1 MFKGRQSFTEAHCF
15 SKKSEA
21 INSSQE
27 NIGLHSVPGRNM
39 CMSSSSHA
47 LCYRRMRFCA
57 NRNSFVSYNEDVI
70 CACPVNMAD
79 CQ

>member
-1 MFKGRQSFTEAHCF
+1 MIKGGQSFTEAHYF

-27 NIGLHSVPGRNM
+27 NKGLQSVPGRNM

-47 LCYRRMRFCA
+47 LCYGRMRFCA
-57 NRNSFVSYNEDVI
+57 NHNSFVSYNGDVI
-70 CACPVNMAD
+70 RACPANMAD